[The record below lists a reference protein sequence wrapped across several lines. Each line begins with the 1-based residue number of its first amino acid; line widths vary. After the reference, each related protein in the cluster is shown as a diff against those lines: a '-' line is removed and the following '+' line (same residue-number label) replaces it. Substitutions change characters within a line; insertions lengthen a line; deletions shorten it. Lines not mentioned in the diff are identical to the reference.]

1 MANIFE
7 QLAANH
13 EFITRFKDDAKKA
26 IQSLIDSGQIAADP
40 NQVILLQHITSI
52 LNIILTDEAKL
63 QSFRCQQALMQLVP
77 KIHSEHELK

>member
-26 IQSLIDSGQIAADP
+26 IQSLIDSGQIAADA
-40 NQVILLQHITSI
+40 NQVILLPHITKYFDHNPDRRSKA
-52 LNIILTDEAKL
+52 AKL
-63 QSFRCQQALMQLVP
+63 QMSASFDATCPQNP
-77 KIHSEHELK
+77 